1 VVYTYRYKIFHAK
14 DAYLQGVGYVQ
25 SGKHSSKR
33 TAYSLRYRK
42 YIKGGCVTQI
52 KIILTVLAILI
63 ICGLLLYVQSLKA
76 ANNTLTTDL
85 QQSLANT
92 EVLEASLMANTAA
105 LQVREM
111 EVAKLTQQTNEI
123 LEGLDEVYKTDKVA
137 SDWASTELPA
147 SVLRLLK

>member
-1 VVYTYRYKIFHAK
+1 
-14 DAYLQGVGYVQ
+14 
-25 SGKHSSKR
+25 
-33 TAYSLRYRK
+33 
-42 YIKGGCVTQI
+42 VTQI

-105 LQVREM
+105 LQVREI